1 MRTVPIFIVGAA
13 VVVLAL
19 GAQSKRS
26 NRPQGKP
33 GVFDYYVLSL
43 SWSPQHCAG
52 PSGTRDSQQCGEGK
66 RFGFVVHGLWPQYE
80 RGFPDSCAAG
90 SQVAPSI
97 VTRLLPLM
105 PSGRLIQHEWDKHG
119 TCSGL
124 SQASYFETIEKTF
137 ARLKVPDDYKTP
149 LKQVMVKPGYDPQQ
163 IRRRQSG
170 LLRSI
175 RQGAVRRPI
184 SQRGARV
191 PYEGFEAAAV
201 FHRCPRFLRYGRDHH
216 AARALKRAHTGSTT
230 WSGQSRRM
238 LS

>member
-1 MRTVPIFIVGAA
+1 MRAISIFIVGAA
-13 VVVLAL
+13 IVALAL

-26 NRPQGKP
+26 KRPQGKP

-52 PSGTRDSQQCGEGK
+52 SSGARDSQQCGEGK

-90 SQVAPSI
+90 SQVAPGI

-124 SQASYFETIEKTF
+124 SQASYFETIAKTF
-137 ARLKVPDDYKTP
+137 AGLKVPDDYKTP
-149 LKQVMVKPGYDPQQ
+149 IRQVMVKPDT
-163 IRRRQSG
+163 IRRKFVAANPGFSDQSVKVLCG
-170 LLRSI
+170 
-175 RQGAVRRPI
+175 G
-184 SQRGARV
+184 
-191 PYEGFEAAAV
+191 
-201 FHRCPRFLRYGRDHH
+201 RFLSEVRVCLTKDLKPRPCSSGVRDSCG
-216 AARALKRAHTGSTT
+216 TGEIIM
-230 WSGQSRRM
+230 QPIR
-238 LS
+238 